1 MRERGQASVETVALI
16 TVAIAVAAALLLGV
30 VRVAPPLAATLAQ
43 TLSGILAPGAPTAPG
58 LDGLESA
65 LLTAATS
72 PDSEGP
78 TLLDVRAHLR
88 SRLGQAAGDA
98 AFSAILRPLVDRAL
112 PSSAAH
118 LEIQSIDV
126 TDTATEAAWLRSRF
140 HPNWSVRAS
149 KTVLGLL
156 GPPGAIYALAD
167 AFGIAGGELPD
178 ALAPGAGAGDVV
190 VTLAGGRMLALRR
203 RPGSGLAVVGDART
217 SPRGGVR

>member
-16 TVAIAVAAALLLGV
+16 AVALAVAAALLLGV
-30 VRVAPPLAATLAQ
+30 VRFAPPLAATLAQ
-43 TLSGILAPGAPTAPG
+43 TLSGILAPSAPTAPG

-65 LLTAATS
+65 LLAAATS

-88 SRLGQAAGDA
+88 SRLGQAAGDG
-98 AFSAILRPLVDRAL
+98 AFSAVVRPLVERAL

-140 HPNWSVRAS
+140 HPSWSLGAS
-149 KTVLGLL
+149 QTVLGLL

-190 VTLAGGRMLALRR
+190 VTLAGGRVLALRR
-203 RPGSGLAVVGDART
+203 RPSSGLTVVGDART
-217 SPRGGVR
+217 SPRVGVQ